1 MTDINELFTLAKDRL
16 DIKIVAEFYGLN
28 IDRNGKA
35 LCPFHNDKHPS
46 LSFKDHIFKCF
57 SCGKGGDVFTLAG
70 RLLGIDKP
78 FEVLK
83 KLNSD
88 FCLGFNL
95 EKSKLTFEEKQQIIQ
110 TKKQRKYIKILENSF
125 DDWIAYAFKTCTT
138 YVKML
143 RFWQIEFEPK
153 TPKEKVNPLFVE
165 AMQNLSRIEYLCECL
180 TYGNKEEFREFYKSY
195 RKEIDIIAKRIE
207 EFNRATAV

>member
-16 DIKIVAEFYGLN
+16 DIKTVAEFYGLSV
-28 IDRNGKA
+28 DRNRKA

-46 LSFKDHIFKCF
+46 LSFKNHIFKCF

-95 EKSKLTFEEKQQIIQ
+95 EKSKLSFEEKQQIIQ
-110 TKKQRKYIKILENSF
+110 TKKQRKHLKRLEDSF
-125 DDWIAYAFKTCTT
+125 NEWIAYAFKTCTT
-138 YVKML
+138 YAKML
-143 RFWQIEFEPK
+143 RLWQIEFKPK
-153 TPKEKVNPLFVE
+153 IPKEKVNPLFME

-180 TYGNKEEFREFYKSY
+180 TFGDKEEFREFYKSC
-195 RKEIDIIAKRIE
+195 RKEVDIIAKRIE